1 MKVCPCIN
9 KITGCRNMMVKRKGM
24 IVFIGRIPFV
34 TFFTRGIS
42 YNLVTEQPICQIIM
56 MMMENHLMT

>member
-34 TFFTRGIS
+34 TFFNREINYT
-42 YNLVTEQPICQIIM
+42 LFTQ
-56 MMMENHLMT
+56 